1 MHIVASIA
9 VGTSNIFWE
18 KIDEAFI
25 LRQIKKGV
33 KEEYSIRKHFDH
45 SGYCDPEKHVTKL

>member
-9 VGTSNIFWE
+9 VGTSNVFWE

-45 SGYCDPEKHVTKL
+45 SGYCDPEIHVTKL